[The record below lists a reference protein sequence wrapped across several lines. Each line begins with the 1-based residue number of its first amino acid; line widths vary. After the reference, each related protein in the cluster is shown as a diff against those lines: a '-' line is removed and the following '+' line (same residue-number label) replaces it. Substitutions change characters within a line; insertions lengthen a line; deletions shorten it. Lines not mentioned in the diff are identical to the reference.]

1 MGLLYGRGPMAAHDE
16 GSMLETIL
24 GYMSKIEG
32 VRKIDAVL
40 ILLSEM
46 GRVLVNADRCTLWL
60 LDTQKKELWT
70 KVAHGIDRVHMPAGS
85 GIAGV
90 AVGSGETVIVNDPY
104 RDPRFNQEIDRKTGY
119 TTRSILVVPIKNS
132 RGEVLGAFQTINK
145 QTAAGKFEESDIKYL
160 KLASTYAGEAIEAA
174 KLNEEIEETQRDVI
188 FALAEAGETR
198 SKETGNHVQRVSEY
212 CRSLALLACLPKK
225 EAELLKLAAP
235 MHDIG
240 KIAIPDAILLKPGR
254 LDPEEFAVMKTH
266 AESGYTI
273 LKGSAR
279 PILKAA
285 ATVAREHHERYDGTG
300 YPRGLKGNDI
310 HIFGRICAIADVF
323 DALGSDRVYKK
334 AWPIEKIVE
343 EFTAQRGAQFDPALI
358 DTFLAHLDQFTA
370 IRERLKDI

>member
-1 MGLLYGRGPMAAHDE
+1 MTVHDE

-70 KVAHGIDRVHMPAGS
+70 KVAHGIDRIIMPAGA
-85 GIAGV
+85 GIAGA
-90 AVGSGETVIVNDPY
+90 AVGSGDTVIVNDPY
-104 RDPRFNQEIDRKTGY
+104 RDPRFNQDIDRKTGY

-145 QTAAGKFEESDIKYL
+145 QTAQSRFEESDIKFL

-198 SKETGNHVQRVSEY
+198 SKETGNHVKRVSEY
-212 CRSLALLACLPKK
+212 CKLLALLACLPKK

-254 LDPEEFAVMKTH
+254 LDPEEFTVMKTH

-279 PILKAA
+279 PILAAA
-285 ATVAREHHERYDGTG
+285 ATVAREHHERFDGKG
-300 YPRGLKGNDI
+300 YPRGLKGDDI

-343 EFTAQRGAQFDPALI
+343 EFTAQRGAQFDPTLI
-358 DTFLAHLDQFTA
+358 DLFLAHIDEFTA
-370 IRERLKDI
+370 IRERFKDEV

>member
-1 MGLLYGRGPMAAHDE
+1 MTAHDE

-40 ILLSEM
+40 ILLAEM

-60 LDTQKKELWT
+60 LDTQKEELWT
-70 KVAHGIDRVHMPAGS
+70 KVAHGVDRLHMPFGS

-90 AVGSGETVIVNDPY
+90 AVRNGETVIVNDPY
-104 RDPRFNQEIDRKTGY
+104 RDPRFNQDIDRQTGY
-119 TTRSILVVPIKNS
+119 TTRSILAVPIKNS
-132 RGEVLGAFQTINK
+132 HGEVLGAFQTINK
-145 QTAAGKFEESDIKYL
+145 QTAESRFEESDIKFL

-198 SKETGNHVQRVSEY
+198 SKETGNHVKRVSEY
-212 CRSLALLACLPKK
+212 CKLLALRSCMPKK

-254 LDPEEFAVMKTH
+254 LDPAEFDIMKTH
-266 AESGYTI
+266 AESGYAI

-279 PILKAA
+279 PILAAA
-285 ATVAREHHERYDGTG
+285 ATVAREHHERFDGTG
-300 YPRGLKGNDI
+300 YPRGLKGEDI

-334 AWPIEKIVE
+334 AWPLEKIVE
-343 EFTAQRGAQFDPALI
+343 EFKAQSGAQFDPKLI
-358 DTFLAHLDQFTA
+358 DTFLAHLDEFVA
-370 IRERLKDI
+370 IRERFRDEA